1 MVVKD
6 EKGLELGKGSKAG
19 QKIPQAYTMS
29 KWVAREEGQPTMM
42 AKGQLLMPNGK
53 PPEVST
59 YPIKP
64 EGKCYGGCFNSAFHN
79 HTSLYCQ
86 DSSATI
92 FGLISPGR
100 PRRLNTDMPPIL
112 SSLA

>member
-1 MVVKD
+1 MSREDVVVKD

-64 EGKCYGGCFNSAFHN
+64 EGKCYGGCFNSSFHN

-86 DSSATI
+86 DSSAEHSEARDWATSGC
-92 FGLISPGR
+92 FKK
-100 PRRLNTDMPPIL
+100 
-112 SSLA
+112 